1 MRDFDNSN
9 HLCGDLALI
18 QNIAQTYTEEIKNL
32 LFIQYCMKTNQLE
45 LDFNEQIDIRLLTV
59 SELNHLL
66 VKQASASVPKQPLQ
80 GGTQHKIEVDALLNQ
95 LKELNTSAQQNV
107 ELINSMSRFVKS
119 KSIKRKLSSYA
130 GDIKKSLYDLN
141 QKEQWLSESIIKE
154 ISK

>member
-66 VKQASASVPKQPLQ
+66 VKQGSASVPKQPLQ
-80 GGTQHKIEVDALLNQ
+80 GGAQHKIEVDALLSQ

-119 KSIKRKLSSYA
+119 KAIKRKLSSYV
-130 GDIKKSLYDLN
+130 GDIKKSLDDLDE
-141 QKEQWLSESIIKE
+141 KEQWLSESIKE
-154 ISK
+154 PSK

>member
-80 GGTQHKIEVDALLNQ
+80 GGTQHQIEVDALLSQ

-119 KSIKRKLSSYA
+119 KAIKRKLSSYV
-130 GDIKKSLYDLN
+130 GDIKKSLDDLDE
-141 QKEQWLSESIIKE
+141 KEQ
-154 ISK
+154 